1 MIKIENKSECCGC
14 SSCAQSCSQNC
25 IEMKADEE
33 GFLYPSVDTV
43 RCIGCDLCEKVC
55 PVLQV
60 GQMGDNV
67 CSTYIGYN
75 NNLSERLASSSGGIF
90 TMLAKHILAQEGVI
104 YGVAFDDAFMPQ
116 YVRIDHV
123 DELFK
128 LQGSKYV
135 QSRMG
140 TVYLQVREDLHAGKI
155 VLFSGVA
162 CQIAGLKCFLKK
174 EYDNLYTIDVLCHG
188 VPSPLVWEKY
198 LNWQRKVYN
207 SEPLQIYF
215 RKKDTGWKNFSIE
228 IQFQNNSVYQKS
240 FREDIYMQFF
250 LKEICLRPSCH
261 ACHFKRLERPSDI
274 TLGDSWGVD
283 RYMPELDD
291 DQGTS
296 VIIIHTQAGEKMLE
310 QILSHM
316 KYSEADIDKA
326 LPATADSRKSV
337 LPHPKRRQFFKK
349 LRTEQDMRK
358 IQRLLREPLIK
369 RGVRKMR
376 RIYSKLRD
384 KNA

>member
-1 MIKIENKSECCGC
+1 MIKIGNKSECCGC
-14 SSCAQSCSQNC
+14 SSCAQSCPQNC
-25 IEMKADEE
+25 IEMKADKE

-43 RCIGCDLCEKVC
+43 QCIGCDLCEKVC
-55 PVLQV
+55 PIFQV

-90 TMLAKHILAQEGVI
+90 TMLAKYVLAQEGVI

-140 TVYLQVREDLHAGKI
+140 TVYLQVRKDLHIGKI

-162 CQIAGLKCFLKK
+162 CQVAGLKSFLKK
-174 EYDNLYTIDVLCHG
+174 EYENLYTIDVLCHG

-198 LNWQRKVYN
+198 INWQRKVYN
-207 SEPLQIYF
+207 SEPRQILF
-215 RKKDTGWKNFSIE
+215 RKKDTGWKNYSIE
-228 IQFQNNSVYQKS
+228 IQFQNNSVYQKT

-261 ACHFKRLERPSDI
+261 ACHFKKLERPSDI

-291 DQGTS
+291 DKGTS
-296 VIIIHTQAGEKMLE
+296 LILVHTQTGEEMLE
-310 QILSHM
+310 QILPHM
-316 KYSEADIDKA
+316 KYCKVDIDKV

-337 LPHPKRRQFFKK
+337 IPHPKRRQFFKK
-349 LRTEQDMRK
+349 LYAEQDMCK
-358 IQRLLREPLIK
+358 IQRLLQEPFPK
-369 RGVRKMR
+369 KVVWKMR
-376 RIYSKLRD
+376 RIYSKLRE
-384 KNA
+384 KQA